1 MRDEIA
7 VRKMIDHA
15 ERVIA
20 YCEGYSYEDFLTD
33 TRTIEA
39 SVFNISQI
47 GELAH
52 LLEKTY
58 GKQFPNVPWH
68 DMYGV
73 RCRIIHD
80 YDGVNFALAWQI
92 IRNDLPKL
100 LKDLNEILKK

>member
-7 VRKMIDHA
+7 IRKMIDHA

-20 YCEGYSYEDFLTD
+20 YCEGYSYEEFLAD

-58 GKQFPNVPWH
+58 DKQFPNVPWH

-80 YDGVNFALAWQI
+80 YDGVNFALVWQI

-100 LKDLNEILKK
+100 IKDLNEILKK

>member
-1 MRDEIA
+1 M
-7 VRKMIDHA
+7 
-15 ERVIA
+15 
-20 YCEGYSYEDFLTD
+20 
-33 TRTIEA
+33 
-39 SVFNISQI
+39 FNISQI

-58 GKQFPNVPWH
+58 VKQVPNVPWH

-80 YDGVNFALAWQI
+80 YDGVNFALVWQI

-100 LKDLNEILKK
+100 IKDLNEILKK

>member
-7 VRKMIDHA
+7 IRKMIDHA

-20 YCEGYSYEDFLTD
+20 YCEGYSYEEFLAD

-47 GELAH
+47 SELAH

-73 RCRIIHD
+73 
-80 YDGVNFALAWQI
+80 NFALVWQI

-100 LKDLNEILKK
+100 IKDLNEILKK